1 MDKLKQYYQQLSERE
16 QRLVLISGGLLVLA
30 LLYWAVWAPLTQG
43 LAAQKKALD
52 NQQEL
57 LVWVQQNANRAL
69 QLQGST
75 GQTVKFTGSLAQTVN
90 QMAGRLNINITR
102 MQPQGEELQV
112 WVDQVAFN
120 DVLSWLQS
128 MENAGIRIM
137 DLDVAESNAPGQV
150 KIRRLKLAKA

>member
-16 QRLVLISGGLLVLA
+16 QRLLISGGLLLLA

-75 GQTVKFTGSLAQTVN
+75 GQAVKFTGSLAQTVN

-102 MQPQGEELQV
+102 MQPQGDELQV